1 MRLGQ
6 IQPRGIAHPV
16 NVHLTS
22 GVIDVY
28 TAPTHTRILHIAP
41 GRAPRWDNGW
51 GVDDPDAQ
59 DSVVRAV
66 QALCDRVVRVCDQ

>member
-6 IQPRGIAHPV
+6 IQPRGIEHPL
-16 NVHLTS
+16 NVHLTN

-28 TAPTHTRILHIAP
+28 SSDVHTRILSIAP
-41 GRAPRWDNGW
+41 GLDAQWDNGW

-59 DSVVRAV
+59 EAVFGAV